1 MIEFTCEFLFEE
13 SLRDRILLIV
23 TDCGKYLTD
32 DECEAQQNWLDKEM
46 SVGSSLFPMCFSLV
60 NFDPARVLFL
70 NNMNEEV
77 ETSAVSLRIC
87 KKNNIE
93 MARKV
98 IKVVHETMNKEPI
111 SISSV
116 VSQAIRTKLKIEE
129 RLRNEE
135 D

>member
-1 MIEFTCEFLFEE
+1 
-13 SLRDRILLIV
+13 
-23 TDCGKYLTD
+23 
-32 DECEAQQNWLDKEM
+32 M
-46 SVGSSLFPMCFSLV
+46 SVGSSLFFKCFSLV

-77 ETSAVSLRIC
+77 QRSAVDVRIC

-98 IKVVHETMNKEPI
+98 IKVVHETMNKKPI

-116 VSQAIRTKLKIEE
+116 VSQAIKTKLKLEE
-129 RLRNEE
+129 RLRIEE
-135 D
+135 DEEIRRMLGKLESRSLTLKFLHRFL